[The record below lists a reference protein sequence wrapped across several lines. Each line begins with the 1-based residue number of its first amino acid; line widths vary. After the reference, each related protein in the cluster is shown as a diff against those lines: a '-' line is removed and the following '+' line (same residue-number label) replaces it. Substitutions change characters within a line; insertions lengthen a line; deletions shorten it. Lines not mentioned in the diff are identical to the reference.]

1 MSCFKP
7 LKSIFAS
14 SSSGESCFYS
24 AARTPPRAPRAAPR
38 RAWARAIVFEGALDA
53 RVNDDIAFRRARL

>member
-14 SSSGESCFYS
+14 SSSVASCFFF
-24 AARTPPRAPRAAPR
+24 AAWTTTRAPRAAAR
-38 RAWARAIVFEGALDA
+38 RALARAIVFEGALDA